1 MKLLV
6 WIKSHWLAAA
16 ATLVV
21 ATAPTA
27 TATTDFSSPQRE
39 ASPSLL
45 FPKLRCLL
53 AFRRL
58 GFEIANFD
66 DYPKYFRSSSIAQ
79 LAQAGIYEG
88 VSDIEEYVKFAYN
101 GYSPYLLTNVSN
113 VASRRNTVNKVLG
126 YRNGQCEF
134 LTMLKKPVLLNTS
147 ITSDVPTFNYV
158 SMVKIFFDF
167 ELGYISRVNVYFP
180 VDFLRVFFNVALNS
194 NNTRRFL
201 CDEVM
206 SGPCSQIL
214 NQTTDGAVKKCE
226 AALQALP
233 VLEGSLNYFDGN
245 SFGCRALH
253 GAFALTN
260 VKHCAHVSFTPLADY
275 LGRIKCQQGKLA
287 SPLDL
292 FSESD
297 QQKFQTFARR
307 RGINAEIGHDSDL

>member
-6 WIKSHWLAAA
+6 WMKSHWLAATA
-16 ATLVV
+16 ALVV
-21 ATAPTA
+21 ATAPA
-27 TATTDFSSPQRE
+27 ALATTDFSRPQQK
-39 ASPSLL
+39 ASSSLL
-45 FPKLRCLL
+45 FPKLHCLL
-53 AFRRL
+53 AFRRFDFAL
-58 GFEIANFD
+58 ANFD
-66 DYPKYFRSSSIAQ
+66 NYPQYFRNNSIVQ
-79 LAQAGIYEG
+79 LSQAGIYEG
-88 VSDIEEYVKFAYN
+88 VSDIEEYIKFAYN

-113 VASRRNTVNKVLG
+113 VLTRRNQVNKVLG

-134 LTMLKKPVLLNTS
+134 LSMFKSFALLNASVTR
-147 ITSDVPTFNYV
+147 DVPKFHYL

-167 ELGYISRVNVYFP
+167 ELRYITRISVYFP
-180 VDFLRVFFNVALNS
+180 PDFLRVFFNVALNS

-214 NQTTDGAVKKCE
+214 NQTTDTSEKCK

-233 VLEGSLNYFDGN
+233 TVEGDLRYFDGN

-253 GAFALTN
+253 GAFARTN

-275 LGRIKCQQGKLA
+275 LGRIKCQQSKLA
-287 SPLDL
+287 LPSDL

-297 QQKFQTFARR
+297 QQKFRTFARR
-307 RGINAEIGHDSDL
+307 RGMNADIGHDSDL